1 MEDAMIK
8 YILALT
14 LITAPAFA
22 QVDDE
27 SGTAIDAGGGYQFG
41 TTTNRNG
48 QTTNWQEFGSGNTR
62 FYSDSSGR
70 NCMII
75 RSGSYSNVNCN

>member
-27 SGTAIDAGGGYQFG
+27 SGTAIG